1 MHLDINSFRAV
12 SYTHL
17 FGSTAAAFAGGQG
30 QFSIEFEP
38 SATMLEQE
46 GAGYVVASCGVESGY
61 VPYTAYS
68 ARESYIEK
76 NPEVI
81 QGFVKALQKGM
92 DYVNTHTPEEIASI
106 IAPQFKENDLETIT
120 AIVKR
125 YQEQD
130 TWKDNLVFEE
140 KSFELL
146 QDILESAGE
155 LEKRVP
161 YEELVLTEYAKK
173 AEE

>member
-1 MHLDINSFRAV
+1 MALQRQ
-12 SYTHL
+12 L
-17 FGSTAAAFAGGQG
+17 LPEGQG

>member
-1 MHLDINSFRAV
+1 MTEALTLALQRQ
-12 SYTHL
+12 L
-17 FGSTAAAFAGGQG
+17 LPEGRGSSVLNLNPLPLCLSRKA
-30 QFSIEFEP
+30 P
-38 SATMLEQE
+38 D
-46 GAGYVVASCGVESGY
+46 VVASCGVESGY

>member
-1 MHLDINSFRAV
+1 M
-12 SYTHL
+12 
-17 FGSTAAAFAGGQG
+17 
-30 QFSIEFEP
+30 
-38 SATMLEQE
+38 
-46 GAGYVVASCGVESGY
+46 
-61 VPYTAYS
+61 
-68 ARESYIEK
+68 
-76 NPEVI
+76 I